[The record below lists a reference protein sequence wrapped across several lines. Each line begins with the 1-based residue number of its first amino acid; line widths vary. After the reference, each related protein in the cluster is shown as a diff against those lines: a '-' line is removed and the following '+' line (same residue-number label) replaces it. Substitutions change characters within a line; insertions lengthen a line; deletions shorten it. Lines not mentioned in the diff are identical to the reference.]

1 MIRVFTGSDRK
12 KIDAEV
18 KKILG
23 ENYEVFD
30 GENLKLEDIVNIFL
44 GTSLFSEKRKRF
56 DAGAW
61 SGKWGERRWQCRFL

>member
-23 ENYEVFD
+23 EGYEVFD
-30 GENLKLEDIVNIFL
+30 GENLKIEDIVNIFL
-44 GTSLFSEKRKRF
+44 GSSLFAEDLAKRF
-56 DAGAW
+56 DTGTRNGGCW
-61 SGKWGERRWQCRFL
+61 RCKGWRRW